1 MIGIP
6 TTDSLQENRS
16 PGQKRTWPKPKPSLK
31 DFWHR
36 LMEIKKDWDP
46 LQFQW
51 EGRENLEVRKRVNV
65 DKVKGFLSVKP
76 KQHQAAQ
83 HKEHRILE
91 SVSNLATSSRRK
103 RDFPEKHAIQHR
115 WRPTGLRAHRD
126 GMDLVAFSR
135 QRL

>member
-1 MIGIP
+1 
-6 TTDSLQENRS
+6 
-16 PGQKRTWPKPKPSLK
+16 
-31 DFWHR
+31 
-36 LMEIKKDWDP
+36 MEIKKDWNP

-51 EGRENLEVRKRVNV
+51 EGRENLEVRKRVNM

-76 KQHQAAQ
+76 KQHQAAK

-103 RDFPEKHAIQHR
+103 WDFPEKHAIQHR
-115 WRPTGLRAHRD
+115 WRPTGLGAHRD